1 MAHIVILGNSVAGHS
16 AAVNIRARDPHS
28 ALTLICA
35 ENYPFYDRRKLG
47 DFLQGTIREQELFPC
62 SDDFYRTQ
70 NITVKTGCAVTA
82 INPLKRSLS
91 LREKGSLGY
100 DILVIA
106 TGMRHVALS
115 VPGAKKPGVMTLY
128 SLDDV
133 KKFITQVIT
142 QPVCIIGWNKGA
154 QVMARAVAAR
164 YGVEVKVIA
173 PSGVDAADLPGG
185 VEVIHTPVA
194 EIIGEGC
201 VQAVKLSNGKVL
213 GVGTVISMD
222 EEPALDFLRNT
233 LVRTCAAPGP
243 IGGPG
248 ARLCARGIEV
258 DELMRTPVERIFACG
273 AAACVPGALR
283 TKTWSECAEEGCI
296 LADSLV
302 KEMEHVCRTY
312 S

>member
-16 AAVNIRARDPHS
+16 AAVNIRARDTQSGLTVVS
-28 ALTLICA
+28 AEPYL
-35 ENYPFYDRRKLG
+35 FYDRRKLG
-47 DFLQGTIREQELFPC
+47 DFLQGTVKEQELFPC

-70 NITVKTGCAVTA
+70 NITVKTGCVVTA

-91 LREKGSLGY
+91 LKDKGSLTY
-100 DILVIA
+100 DCLVVA
-106 TGMRHVALS
+106 TGVRHVALTI
-115 VPGAKKPGVMTLY
+115 PGAKKPGVVTLY
-128 SLDDV
+128 TLDDV
-133 KKFITQVIT
+133 KKFKDGFVS
-142 QPVCIIGWNKGA
+142 QPVCIIGWNKGV
-154 QVMARAVAAR
+154 QVMAQAIAAR

-173 PSGVDAADLPGG
+173 PSGVDAAALPAA

-222 EEPALDFLRNT
+222 EEPSVDFLKNT
-233 LVRTCAAPGP
+233 LVRVS
-243 IGGPG
+243 
-248 ARLCARGIEV
+248 ARGVEV
-258 DELMRTPVERIFACG
+258 DDVMRTSVERIFSCG
-273 AAACVPGALR
+273 CVAHPAGQER
-283 TKTWSECAEEGCI
+283 TKTWIECTEEGCC
-296 LADSLV
+296 LADSLA